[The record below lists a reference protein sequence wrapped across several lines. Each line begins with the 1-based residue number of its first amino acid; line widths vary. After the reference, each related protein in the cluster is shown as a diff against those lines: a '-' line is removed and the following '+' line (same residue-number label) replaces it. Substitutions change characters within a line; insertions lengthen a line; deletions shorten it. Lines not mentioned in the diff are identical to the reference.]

1 MTGRPGTG
9 RSTARRFTAQRFV
22 AAVTTVVAAATL
34 TGCEWNGLNS
44 IPMPGTAGRGEGAY
58 QIQIRMPNV
67 TTLTQ
72 NSPVRID
79 DVTVGS
85 IAKIE
90 VENWQALVTVAL
102 EEDVLLPANATARI
116 GQTSL
121 LGSQHLEL
129 APPTDVPPEG
139 RLEAGDIIP
148 IERAGAYPTTE
159 QTLSSLSVVLNGG
172 GLAQIN
178 DITTELN
185 AALVGREDSFR
196 NLLPRLNELV
206 STLDEQRGDIVSA
219 MEGMDRLAWTVNNQ
233 NDTLVRALEELPPA
247 LEVLVDQRESL
258 TAAMTS
264 LGELSTVASRVV
276 ENSGEDLD
284 TNLEALAPTLR
295 ALADSGSSLTEV
307 LGVLLTYPFP
317 QNGINNVIRGD
328 YANLAMT
335 IDLTLDRLDLNFL
348 SGTPLAGRLAGPEG
362 ILGRDA
368 GLAAQ
373 AVDPFQAP
381 LAPPPPPQ
389 DTGPGGTLS
398 IPGIGEITIP
408 GLPLGVPAP

>member
-1 MTGRPGTG
+1 MSASNT
-9 RSTARRFTAQRFV
+9 RRT
-22 AAVTTVVAAATL
+22 VAAAAVMAASLTL
-34 TGCEWNGLNS
+34 TACEWDGLNS

-58 QIQIRMPNV
+58 QVQIEMPNV

-72 NSPVRID
+72 NSPVRVD

-85 IAKIE
+85 IASIE
-90 VENWQALVTVAL
+90 VEGWHALVTVAL
-102 EEDVLLPANATARI
+102 DKDTVVPANATAKI

-129 APPTDVPPEG
+129 LTPVDEPAQG
-139 RLEAGDIIP
+139 RLADGDLIP
-148 IERAGAYPTTE
+148 LERAGVYPTTE
-159 QTLSSLSVVLNGG
+159 QTLSSLSLVLNGG

-185 AALVGREDSFR
+185 AALVGREDSVR
-196 NLLPRLNELV
+196 NLLPRLDELV
-206 STLDEQRGDIVSA
+206 STLDAQRGEIVSA
-219 MEGMDRLAWTVNNQ
+219 LEGMDRLAVTVNNQ
-233 NDTLVRALEELPPA
+233 NATLVRALEELPPA
-247 LEVLVDQRESL
+247 LDVLVDQRQNL
-258 TAAMTS
+258 TSAMSS
-264 LGELSTVASRVV
+264 LGEMSTVASRVI
-276 ENSGEDLD
+276 ESSNDDLKA
-284 TNLEALAPTLR
+284 NLQGLAPTLR
-295 ALADSGSSLTEV
+295 ALADSGSALTEV

-317 QNGINNVIRGD
+317 QAGINNVIRGD

-373 AVDPFQAP
+373 AVDPFRAP
-381 LAPPPPPQ
+381 LEPPPPPQ
-389 DTGPGGTLS
+389 EDQGPSGTLS
-398 IPGIGEITIP
+398 IPGLGEITIP
-408 GLPLGVPAP
+408 GLPEGVFGQ

>member
-1 MTGRPGTG
+1 MTGRPML
-9 RSTARRFTAQRFV
+9 RRLGV
-22 AAVTTVVAAATL
+22 AATAIAVSASL
-34 TGCEWNGLNS
+34 TACEWGGLNS

-58 QIQIRMPNV
+58 RVQIQMPNV

-85 IAKIE
+85 IAGIE
-90 VENWQALVTVAL
+90 LEGWHALVTVSL
-102 EEDVLLPANATARI
+102 DEDVVVPANSLARI

-129 APPTDVPPEG
+129 VPPVDEPPQG
-139 RLEAGDIIP
+139 RLEDGDLIP
-148 IERAGAYPTTE
+148 LERAGAYPTTE

-185 AALVGREDSFR
+185 AALVGREDSIR
-196 NLLPRLNELV
+196 NLLPRLDELV
-206 STLDEQRGDIVSA
+206 STLDTQRGDIVA
-219 MEGMDRLAWTVNNQ
+219 ALEGMNRLAATVDDQ
-233 NDTLVRALEELPPA
+233 NATLVRALEELPPA
-247 LEVLVDQRESL
+247 LEVLSTQRSNL
-258 TAAMTS
+258 TAAMSS
-264 LGELSTVASRVV
+264 LGELSTVASRLV
-276 ENSGEDLD
+276 ENSNDDLKA
-284 TNLEALAPTLR
+284 NLEGLAPTLR

-317 QNGINNVIRGD
+317 QAGINNIIRGD

-335 IDLTLDRLDLNFL
+335 IDLSLDRLDLNFL

-362 ILGRDA
+362 ILGQDA

-373 AVDPFQAP
+373 ATDPFRAP
-381 LAPPPPPQ
+381 LEPPPPPPP
-389 DTGPGGTLS
+389 GPEGKLT

>member
-1 MTGRPGTG
+1 MRIRPAGR
-9 RSTARRFTAQRFV
+9 RLI
-22 AAVTTVVAAATL
+22 AAVAIAAAAATV
-34 TGCEWNGLNS
+34 TGCEWGGLNS
-44 IPMPGTAGRGEGAY
+44 IPMPGTAGRGDDAW
-58 QIQIRMPNV
+58 QVQIRMPNV

-72 NSPVRID
+72 NSPVRVD

-90 VENWQALVTVAL
+90 VEDWHALVTVSL
-102 EEDVLLPANATARI
+102 DGGVELPANATARI

-129 APPTDVPPEG
+129 APPVDEPAAGTLEPGDV
-139 RLEAGDIIP
+139 IP
-148 IERAGAYPTTE
+148 LDRAGAYPTTE

-185 AALVGREDSFR
+185 AALVGREDSVR
-196 NLLPRLNELV
+196 DLLPRLDELV
-206 STLDEQRGDIVSA
+206 ATLDTQRDDIVGA
-219 MEGMDRLAWTVNNQ
+219 LEGMDRLARTVNDQ

-247 LEVLVDQRESL
+247 FEVLADQRGNL

-264 LGELSTVASRVV
+264 LGEMSTVASRLI
-276 ENSGEDLD
+276 ENSGDDLK
-284 TNLEALAPTLR
+284 TNLQALAPTLR
-295 ALADSGSSLTEV
+295 ALADSGSALTEV

-317 QNGINNVIRGD
+317 QAGIDQIIRGD

-348 SGTPLAGRLAGPEG
+348 TGTPLAGRLAGPEG
-362 ILGRDA
+362 ILGQDA

-373 AVDPFQAP
+373 ATDPFRAP
-381 LAPPPPPQ
+381 LEPPAPQPNQ
-389 DTGPGGTLS
+389 GQVGTLT
-398 IPGIGEITIP
+398 IPGLGEITIP
-408 GLPLGVPAP
+408 GLPWEVPAP

>member
-1 MTGRPGTG
+1 MRVRQGALRG
-9 RSTARRFTAQRFV
+9 
-22 AAVTTVVAAATL
+22 VVAAMTAVVAL
-34 TGCEWNGLNS
+34 TVSGCEWGGLNS
-44 IPMPGTAGRGEGAY
+44 VPMPGTAGRGDGAY
-58 QIQIRMPNV
+58 EVQVRMPNV

-72 NSPVRID
+72 NSPVRVD

-85 IAKIE
+85 ISRIE
-90 VENWQALVTVAL
+90 VEDWHALVTVSL
-102 EEDVLLPANATARI
+102 EPDVELPANATARI

-129 APPTDVPPEG
+129 APPFDEPARG
-139 RLEAGDIIP
+139 RLEPGDIIP
-148 IERAGAYPTTE
+148 LDRAGAYPTTE

-185 AALVGREDSFR
+185 AALVGREGSIRD
-196 NLLPRLNELV
+196 LLPRIDELV
-206 STLDEQRGDIVSA
+206 STLDAQRGDIVSA
-219 MEGMDRLAWTVNNQ
+219 MEGMDRLAATVNGQ
-233 NDTLVRALEELPPA
+233 NDTLVRALEDLPAA
-247 LEVLVDQRESL
+247 LDVLSEQRTDL
-258 TAAMTS
+258 TAAMTA
-264 LGELSTVASRVV
+264 LGEMSSVASRLV
-276 ENSGEDLD
+276 ESSNDDLKA
-284 TNLEALAPTLR
+284 NLQGLAPTLR
-295 ALADSGSSLTEV
+295 ALADSGNSLTEV

-317 QNGINNVIRGD
+317 QAGIDQIIRGD

-348 SGTPLAGRLAGPEG
+348 TGTPLAGRLAGPEG

-373 AVDPFQAP
+373 AVDPFRAP
-381 LAPPPPPQ
+381 LAPPVAPA
-389 DTGPGGTLS
+389 DTGTEGTLS

-408 GLPLGVPAP
+408 SLPWEVPGP

>member
-1 MTGRPGTG
+1 MILSNGR
-9 RSTARRFTAQRFV
+9 RITAA
-22 AAVTTVVAAATL
+22 AAVLAATLAL
-34 TGCEWNGLNS
+34 TGCEWDGLNS
-44 IPMPGTAGRGEGAY
+44 VPMPGTAGRGEGAY
-58 QIQIRMPNV
+58 RVEIEMPNV

-72 NSPVRID
+72 NSPVRVD

-85 IAKIE
+85 IAAIE
-90 VENWQALVTVAL
+90 VDGWHALVTVAL
-102 EEDVLLPANATARI
+102 DKDTVVPANATAKI

-129 APPTDVPPEG
+129 LAPVGEPARG
-139 RLEAGDIIP
+139 RLADGDRIP
-148 IERAGAYPTTE
+148 LERAGVYPTTE
-159 QTLSSLSVVLNGG
+159 QTLSSLSLVLNGG

-185 AALVGREDSFR
+185 AALVGREDSVR
-196 NLLPRLNELV
+196 NLLPRLDELV
-206 STLDEQRGDIVSA
+206 SALDTQRGDIVSA
-219 MEGMDRLAWTVNNQ
+219 LEGMDRLAVTVNNQ
-233 NDTLVRALEELPPA
+233 NETLVRALEELPPA
-247 LEVLVDQRESL
+247 LEVLVDQRQNL
-258 TAAMTS
+258 TSAMSS

-276 ENSGEDLD
+276 ESSNDDLKA
-284 TNLEALAPTLR
+284 NLQGLAPTLR
-295 ALADSGSSLTEV
+295 ALADSGSALTEV

-348 SGTPLAGRLAGPEG
+348 TGTPLAGRLAGPEG

-381 LAPPPPPQ
+381 LAPPPAQPAP
-389 DTGPGGTLS
+389 GPAGTLS

-408 GLPLGVPAP
+408 GLPEGVFGP

>member
-1 MTGRPGTG
+1 MTGRSIFHRLGI
-9 RSTARRFTAQRFV
+9 V
-22 AAVTTVVAAATL
+22 ATTVAVGATL
-34 TGCEWNGLNS
+34 TACEWDGLNS

-58 QIQIRMPNV
+58 QVQIQMPNV

-85 IAKIE
+85 IAGIE
-90 VENWQALVTVAL
+90 LEGWHALVTVSL
-102 EEDVLLPANATARI
+102 DEDVVVPANSLARI

-129 APPTDVPPEG
+129 VPPVDEPPQG
-139 RLEAGDIIP
+139 RLEEGDVIP
-148 IERAGAYPTTE
+148 LERSGAYPTTE

-178 DITTELN
+178 DITRELN
-185 AALVGREDSFR
+185 AALVGRESSIR
-196 NLLPRLNELV
+196 NLLPRLDELV
-206 STLDEQRGDIVSA
+206 STLDTQRGDIITA
-219 MEGMDRLAWTVNNQ
+219 LEGMNRLAATVDDQ
-233 NDTLVRALEELPPA
+233 NATLVRALEELPPA
-247 LEVLVDQRESL
+247 LEVLADQRSNF
-258 TAAMTS
+258 TAAMSS
-264 LGELSTVASRVV
+264 LGELSTVASRIV
-276 ENSGEDLD
+276 ESSNDDLKA
-284 TNLEALAPTLR
+284 NLQGLAPTLR
-295 ALADSGSSLTEV
+295 ALADSGDALTEV

-317 QNGINNVIRGD
+317 QAGINNIIRGD

-368 GLAAQ
+368 GLAGQ
-373 AVDPFQAP
+373 AADPFRAP
-381 LAPPPPPQ
+381 LEPPPPPPP
-389 DTGPGGTLS
+389 GPEGKLT

-408 GLPLGVPAP
+408 GFPLGVPAP

>member
-1 MTGRPGTG
+1 MRVRQGALRG
-9 RSTARRFTAQRFV
+9 
-22 AAVTTVVAAATL
+22 VVAAMTAVVAL
-34 TGCEWNGLNS
+34 TVSGCEWGGLNS
-44 IPMPGTAGRGEGAY
+44 VPMPGTAGRGDGAY
-58 QIQIRMPNV
+58 EVQVRMPNV

-72 NSPVRID
+72 NSPVRVD

-85 IAKIE
+85 ISRIE
-90 VENWQALVTVAL
+90 VEDWHALVTVSL
-102 EEDVLLPANATARI
+102 EPDVELPANATARI

-129 APPTDVPPEG
+129 APPFDEPARG
-139 RLEAGDIIP
+139 RLEPGDIIP
-148 IERAGAYPTTE
+148 LDRAGAYPTTE

-185 AALVGREDSFR
+185 AALVGREGSIRD
-196 NLLPRLNELV
+196 LLPRIDELV
-206 STLDEQRGDIVSA
+206 STLDAQRGDIVSA
-219 MEGMDRLAWTVNNQ
+219 MEGMDRLAATVNGQ
-233 NDTLVRALEELPPA
+233 NDTLVRALEDLPAA
-247 LEVLVDQRESL
+247 LDVLSEQRTDL
-258 TAAMTS
+258 TAAMTA
-264 LGELSTVASRVV
+264 LGEMSSVASRLV
-276 ENSGEDLD
+276 ESSNDDLKA
-284 TNLEALAPTLR
+284 NLQGLAPTLR
-295 ALADSGSSLTEV
+295 ALADSGNSLTEV

-317 QNGINNVIRGD
+317 QAGIDQIIRGD

-348 SGTPLAGRLAGPEG
+348 TGTPLAGRLAGPEG

-373 AVDPFQAP
+373 AVDPFRAP
-381 LAPPPPPQ
+381 LAPPAAPA
-389 DTGPGGTLS
+389 DTGTEGTLS

-408 GLPLGVPAP
+408 SLPWEVPGP

>member
-1 MTGRPGTG
+1 MRVRQGALRG
-9 RSTARRFTAQRFV
+9 
-22 AAVTTVVAAATL
+22 VVAAMTAVVAL
-34 TGCEWNGLNS
+34 TVSGCEWGGLNS
-44 IPMPGTAGRGEGAY
+44 VPMPGTAGRGDGAY
-58 QIQIRMPNV
+58 EVQVRMPNV

-72 NSPVRID
+72 NSPVRVD

-85 IAKIE
+85 ISRIE
-90 VENWQALVTVAL
+90 VEDWHALVTVSL
-102 EEDVLLPANATARI
+102 EPDVELPANATARI

-129 APPTDVPPEG
+129 APPFDEPARG
-139 RLEAGDIIP
+139 RLEPGDIIP
-148 IERAGAYPTTE
+148 LDRAGAYPTTE

-185 AALVGREDSFR
+185 AALVGREGSIRD
-196 NLLPRLNELV
+196 LLPRIDELV
-206 STLDEQRGDIVSA
+206 STLDTQRGDIVSA
-219 MEGMDRLAWTVNNQ
+219 MEGMDRLAATVNGQ
-233 NDTLVRALEELPPA
+233 NDTLVRALEDLPAA
-247 LEVLVDQRESL
+247 LDVLSEQRTDL
-258 TAAMTS
+258 TAAMTA
-264 LGELSTVASRVV
+264 LGEMSSVASRLV
-276 ENSGEDLD
+276 ESSNDDLKA
-284 TNLEALAPTLR
+284 NLQGLAPTLR
-295 ALADSGSSLTEV
+295 ALADSGNSLTEV

-317 QNGINNVIRGD
+317 QAGIDQIIRGD

-348 SGTPLAGRLAGPEG
+348 TGTPLAGRLAGPEG

-373 AVDPFQAP
+373 AVDPFRAP
-381 LAPPPPPQ
+381 LAPPVAPA
-389 DTGPGGTLS
+389 DTGTEGTLS

-408 GLPLGVPAP
+408 SLPWEVPGP

>member
-1 MTGRPGTG
+1 MTGR
-9 RSTARRFTAQRFV
+9 SMFRRLGV
-22 AAVTTVVAAATL
+22 AATAVAVSTTL
-34 TGCEWNGLNS
+34 TACEWDGLNS
-44 IPMPGTAGRGEGAY
+44 IPMPGSAGRGEGAY
-58 QIQIRMPNV
+58 EVQIQMPNV

-85 IAKIE
+85 ISGIE
-90 VENWQALVTVAL
+90 LEGWHALVTISL
-102 EEDVLLPANATARI
+102 DEDVVVPANSLARI

-129 APPTDVPPEG
+129 VPPVGEPPQG
-139 RLEAGDIIP
+139 RLEDGDLIP
-148 IERAGAYPTTE
+148 LERADAYPTTE

-185 AALVGREDSFR
+185 AALVGREDSIR
-196 NLLPRLNELV
+196 NLLPRLDELV
-206 STLDEQRGDIVSA
+206 STLDTQRGDIIA
-219 MEGMDRLAWTVNNQ
+219 ALEGMDRLAATVDDQ
-233 NDTLVRALEELPPA
+233 NATLVRALEELPPA
-247 LEVLVDQRESL
+247 LEVLSDQRSNL
-258 TAAMTS
+258 TAAMSS
-264 LGELSTVASRVV
+264 LGELSTVASRIV
-276 ENSGEDLD
+276 ETSNDDLKA
-284 TNLEALAPTLR
+284 NLEGLAPTLK
-295 ALADSGSSLTEV
+295 ALADSGSALTEV

-317 QNGINNVIRGD
+317 QAGINNIIRGD

-373 AVDPFQAP
+373 ATDPFRAP
-381 LAPPPPPQ
+381 LEPPPPPPP
-389 DTGPGGTLS
+389 GPEGKLT

>member
-1 MTGRPGTG
+1 MTGR
-9 RSTARRFTAQRFV
+9 SMFRRLGI
-22 AAVTTVVAAATL
+22 AATAVAVSTTL
-34 TGCEWNGLNS
+34 TACEWDGLNS

-58 QIQIRMPNV
+58 EVQIQMPNV

-85 IAKIE
+85 ISAIE
-90 VENWQALVTVAL
+90 LEGWHALVTISL
-102 EEDVLLPANATARI
+102 DEDVVVPANSLARI

-129 APPTDVPPEG
+129 VPPADEPPQG
-139 RLEAGDIIP
+139 RLEDGDVIP
-148 IERAGAYPTTE
+148 LERAGAYPTTE

-185 AALVGREDSFR
+185 AALVGRENSIR
-196 NLLPRLNELV
+196 NLLPRLDELV
-206 STLDEQRGDIVSA
+206 STLDTQRGDIIA
-219 MEGMDRLAWTVNNQ
+219 ALEGMDRLAATVDDQ
-233 NDTLVRALEELPPA
+233 NVTLVRALEELPPA
-247 LEVLVDQRESL
+247 LEVLSDQRSNL
-258 TAAMTS
+258 TAAMSS
-264 LGELSTVASRVV
+264 LGELSTVAGRIV
-276 ENSGEDLD
+276 ETSNDDLKA
-284 TNLEALAPTLR
+284 NLEGLAPTLR
-295 ALADSGSSLTEV
+295 ALADSGSALTEV

-317 QNGINNVIRGD
+317 QAGINNIIRGD

-335 IDLTLDRLDLNFL
+335 IDLSLERLDLNFL

-373 AVDPFQAP
+373 ATDPFRAP
-381 LAPPPPPQ
+381 LEPPPPPPP
-389 DTGPGGTLS
+389 GPEGKLT

>member
-1 MTGRPGTG
+1 MTGR
-9 RSTARRFTAQRFV
+9 SKSRRLGV
-22 AAVTTVVAAATL
+22 AVTALVVVASLSA
-34 TGCEWNGLNS
+34 CEWNGLNS

-58 QIQIRMPNV
+58 QVRIQMPNV

-85 IAKIE
+85 ISGIE
-90 VENWQALVTVAL
+90 VEDWHALVTISL
-102 EEDVLLPANATARI
+102 DQDVVVPENAIARI

-129 APPTDVPPEG
+129 LPPVDEPPRG
-139 RLEAGDIIP
+139 RLQDGDLIP
-148 IERAGAYPTTE
+148 LERAGTYPTTE

-185 AALVGREDSFR
+185 AALVGREDSIR
-196 NLLPRLNELV
+196 NLLPRLDELV
-206 STLDEQRGDIVSA
+206 RTLDDQRDDIVTA
-219 MEGMDRLAWTVNNQ
+219 LEGLDRLAVTVDDQ
-233 NDTLVRALEELPPA
+233 NETLVRALEELPAA
-247 LEVLVDQRESL
+247 LEVLADQRANF
-258 TAAMTS
+258 TNAMSS
-264 LGELSTVASRVV
+264 LGELSVVASRLV
-276 ENSGEDLD
+276 ESSNDDLKA
-284 TNLEALAPTLR
+284 NLEGLAPTLK
-295 ALADSGSSLTEV
+295 ALADSGNALTEV

-317 QNGINNVIRGD
+317 QAGINNIIRGD

-335 IDLTLDRLDLNFL
+335 IDLSLDRLDLNFL

-373 AVDPFQAP
+373 ATDPFRAP
-381 LAPPPPPQ
+381 LEPPPPAPEF
-389 DTGPGGTLS
+389 PEGTLT

>member
-1 MTGRPGTG
+1 MTRPE
-9 RSTARRFTAQRFV
+9 ARR
-22 AAVTTVVAAATL
+22 VVAAAITVAVSLTL
-34 TGCEWNGLNS
+34 TGCEWDGLNS

-58 QIQIRMPNV
+58 RVQIQMPNV

-85 IAKIE
+85 IAAIE
-90 VENWQALVTVAL
+90 VEGWHALVTVSL
-102 EEDVLLPANATARI
+102 EEDVVVPANATAKI

-129 APPTDVPPEG
+129 LPPVDEPPQG
-139 RLEAGDIIP
+139 RLEDGDVIP
-148 IERAGAYPTTE
+148 LERAGVYPTTE

-185 AALVGREDSFR
+185 AALVGREDSVR
-196 NLLPRLNELV
+196 NLLPRLDELV
-206 STLDEQRGDIVSA
+206 STLDIQRGDIVSA
-219 MEGMDRLAWTVNNQ
+219 LEGMDRLAVTVNNQ
-233 NDTLVRALEELPPA
+233 NATLVRALDELPPA
-247 LEVLVDQRESL
+247 LEVLADQRQNL

-264 LGELSTVASRVV
+264 LGDLSTVASRIV
-276 ENSGEDLD
+276 ENSNEDLK
-284 TNLEALAPTLR
+284 TNLQGLAPTLR
-295 ALADSGSSLTEV
+295 ALADSGSALTEV

-317 QNGINNVIRGD
+317 QAGIDNIIRGD

-362 ILGRDA
+362 ILGQDA

-373 AVDPFQAP
+373 AVDPFRAP
-381 LAPPPPPQ
+381 LAPPPPQPV
-389 DTGPGGTLS
+389 PGSEATLS
-398 IPGIGEITIP
+398 IPGLGEIVIP
-408 GLPLGVPAP
+408 GLPSGVFTP

>member
-1 MTGRPGTG
+1 MTRPE
-9 RSTARRFTAQRFV
+9 ARR
-22 AAVTTVVAAATL
+22 VVAAAITVAVSLTL
-34 TGCEWNGLNS
+34 TGCEWDGLNS

-58 QIQIRMPNV
+58 RVQIQMPNV

-85 IAKIE
+85 IAAIE
-90 VENWQALVTVAL
+90 VEGWHALVTVSL
-102 EEDVLLPANATARI
+102 DEDVVVPANATAKI

-129 APPTDVPPEG
+129 LPPVDEPPQG
-139 RLEAGDIIP
+139 RLEDGDVIP
-148 IERAGAYPTTE
+148 IERAGVYPTTE

-185 AALVGREDSFR
+185 AALVGREESVR
-196 NLLPRLNELV
+196 NLLPRLDELV
-206 STLDEQRGDIVSA
+206 STLDTQRGDIVSA
-219 MEGMDRLAWTVNNQ
+219 LEGMDRLAVTVNNQ
-233 NDTLVRALEELPPA
+233 NATLVRALDELPPA
-247 LEVLVDQRESL
+247 LEVLADQRQNL

-264 LGELSTVASRVV
+264 LGDLSTVASRIV
-276 ENSGEDLD
+276 ENSNEDLK
-284 TNLEALAPTLR
+284 TNLQGLAPTLR
-295 ALADSGSSLTEV
+295 ALADSGSALTEV

-317 QNGINNVIRGD
+317 QAGIDNVIRGD

-362 ILGRDA
+362 ILGQDA

-381 LAPPPPPQ
+381 LAPPPPQPV
-389 DTGPGGTLS
+389 PGSEATLS
-398 IPGIGEITIP
+398 IPGIGEIVIP
-408 GLPLGVPAP
+408 GLPSGVFTP

>member
-1 MTGRPGTG
+1 MTTG
-9 RSTARRFTAQRFV
+9 SATRRIFTA
-22 AAVTTVVAAATL
+22 VTAVVACTSVSA
-34 TGCEWNGLNS
+34 CEWGGLNS

-58 QIQIRMPNV
+58 EVQIEMPNV

-85 IAKIE
+85 ISAIE
-90 VENWQALVTVAL
+90 LDGWNALVTVAL
-102 EEDVLLPANATARI
+102 DEDVVIPANAHARI

-121 LGSQHLEL
+121 LGSQHLEFVS
-129 APPTDVPPEG
+129 PTDEPSQG
-139 RLEAGDIIP
+139 RLAAGDLIP
-148 IERAGAYPTTE
+148 LDRAGAYPTTE

-185 AALVGREDSFR
+185 AALVGRENSIR
-196 NLLPRLNELV
+196 NLLPRLDELV
-206 STLDEQRGDIVSA
+206 ATLDGQRGDIITA
-219 MEGMDRLAWTVNNQ
+219 LEGMDRLAATVDDQ
-233 NDTLVRALEELPPA
+233 NATLVRALEELPPA
-247 LEVLVDQRESL
+247 LGVLSDQRENF

-264 LGELSTVASRVV
+264 LGELSTVASRLV
-276 ENSGEDLD
+276 ESSNDDLK
-284 TNLEALAPTLR
+284 TNLQGLAPTLQ
-295 ALADSGSSLTEV
+295 ALADSGSALTEV

-317 QNGINNVIRGD
+317 QAGINNIIRGD

-335 IDLTLDRLDLNFL
+335 IDLSLDRLDLNFL
-348 SGTPLAGRLAGPEG
+348 TGTPLAGRLAGPEG
-362 ILGRDA
+362 ILGADA

-373 AVDPFQAP
+373 ATDPFRAP
-381 LAPPPPPQ
+381 LAPPPPAPA
-389 DTGPGGTLS
+389 GPEGTLT
-398 IPGIGEITIP
+398 IPGIGEIKIP